1 MKRDKISKKHSV
13 IQGQFPPPGKI
24 YKSQFL
30 AKIFP
35 PQAVENVNSPPPR
48 VKFFSENANS
58 SPNSRASSILFL
70 LQVIQILVHQIP
82 IPTIFWT
89 LIEEESS

>member
-13 IQGQFPPPGKI
+13 IQGEFPPGKI

-35 PQAVENVNSPPPR
+35 PQAVEIVNSYPPR
-48 VKFFSENANS
+48 VNIFSENANS
-58 SPNSRASSILFL
+58 SPNWRER
-70 LQVIQILVHQIP
+70 QVSY
-82 IPTIFWT
+82 FFFK
-89 LIEEESS
+89 

>member
-13 IQGQFPPPGKI
+13 IQGQFPPGKI

-35 PQAVENVNSPPPR
+35 PQAVENVNSPPR
-48 VKFFSENANS
+48 VNIFSENANS
-58 SPNSRASSILFL
+58 SPNLRAR
-70 LQVIQILVHQIP
+70 QVSY
-82 IPTIFWT
+82 FFYK
-89 LIEEESS
+89 